1 VVNVNKG
8 GIIMKIIRDSKLL
21 LLSVCLVA
29 GIASASIAPLWAQTP
44 LNETTDP
51 DTQLASLARL
61 IHDKRMNDFF
71 SLLTTLANLDHK
83 IKNYDPKSIEKLGQN
98 LANLFTQDEKVH
110 YVDKVVDESHGYSLR
125 KVVYMAYTSAD
136 RWIYFTFV
144 LKRGARAWQFT
155 RFSYSIDTI
164 KLFPDK
170 K

>member
-1 VVNVNKG
+1 MIESEGDMIK
-8 GIIMKIIRDSKLL
+8 KIIQNVKPLAL
-21 LLSVCLVA
+21 CAVLAA
-29 GIASASIAPLWAQTP
+29 GIAAISPAPLWAEAP
-44 LNETTDP
+44 LNETADP

-61 IHDKRMNDFF
+61 IREKRMNDFF

-98 LANLFTQDEKVH
+98 LTNLFAQDEKVY
-110 YVDKVVDESHGYSLR
+110 YVDKVKDETHGYSLR
-125 KVVYMAYTSAD
+125 KVIYMAYTSAD

>member
-1 VVNVNKG
+1 
-8 GIIMKIIRDSKLL
+8 MKIIRHFRHLV
-21 LLSVCLVA
+21 LSVFLAVA
-29 GIASASIAPLWAQTP
+29 VWVPANSSVFAQAP
-44 LNETTDP
+44 LNETADP
-51 DTQLASLARL
+51 DMQLASLARL
-61 IHDKRMNDFF
+61 IREKRMNDFF

-83 IKNYDPKSIEKLGQN
+83 IKNYDTKSIEKLGQN
-98 LANLFTQDEKVH
+98 LTNLFSENESVH
-110 YVDKVVDESHGYSLR
+110 YVDKVVDETHGYSLR
-125 KVVYMAYTSAD
+125 KVVYMAYTSTD